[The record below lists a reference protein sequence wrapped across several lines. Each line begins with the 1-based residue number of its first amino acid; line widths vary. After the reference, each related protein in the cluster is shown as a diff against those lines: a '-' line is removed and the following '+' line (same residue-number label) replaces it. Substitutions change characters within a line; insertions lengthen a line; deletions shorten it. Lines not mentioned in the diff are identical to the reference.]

1 MSEEKDWKVDTWDV
15 HDGVRIPRGS
25 KAVMQGDY
33 CVAIILADND
43 KPAESRVHLIASAPE
58 LYEALKEARDCVAEC
73 ANYESSDKRR
83 PDRMQ
88 STLKILEMVD
98 IAIQKAE
105 GRS

>member
-1 MSEEKDWKVDTWDV
+1 MSESKFTKGPWHKDKWGTIYGPDNRPIPLE
-15 HDGVRIPRGS
+15 GV
-25 KAVMQGDY
+25 Y
-33 CVAIILADND
+33 LAGTHTEETAANRDLFF
-43 KPAESRVHLIASAPE
+43 AAPE

-98 IAIQKAE
+98 RAIGKAE